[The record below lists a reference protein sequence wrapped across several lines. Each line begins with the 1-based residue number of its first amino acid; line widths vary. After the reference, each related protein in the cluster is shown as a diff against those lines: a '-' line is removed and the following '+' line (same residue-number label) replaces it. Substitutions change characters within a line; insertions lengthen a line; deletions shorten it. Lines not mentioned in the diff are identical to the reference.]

1 YIEGR
6 LVRRGLNG
14 NERGKL
20 ADTAAVFAL
29 VVDSDPDKG
38 MGWIPTAR
46 PSMTV
51 ETSPGNSQFWFFL
64 RDAIS
69 PELAQKLGERI
80 RHAVHSDH
88 DPGNPV
94 QPYRVAGTINYPNAK
109 KIGRGRVTVPTRLV
123 EFDPEV
129 LWTRE
134 QIEEAFPLPESKD
147 GGGAE
152 PGAGT
157 AGDEAGIPDETLRVI
172 RDGVPKGQQSD
183 AFWNVILVLK
193 QSGWSSNGVVALL
206 EKYPDGIAQKYRG
219 RLQREVERIWNK
231 LGDGPPAAAD
241 SIELVRACD
250 VEMKEI
256 DWLWSNHLA
265 RGKLS
270 LLSGPSELG
279 KSTIAIDFAARL
291 SR

>member
-1 YIEGR
+1 MLDPGIPFLITHAMRAALHARGLTDEEIAQLTPERAHEILNTPHKHEVREFITTIAAQAKAAVGDCEPPGFLQLSRLHPTNEKLVPSRFLLDDIERMVSTALIDCKAGHNVYIEGR

-20 ADTAAVFAL
+20 ADTAAVFAPA
-29 VVDSDPDKG
+29 VDSDPDKG
-38 MGWIPTAR
+38 MGWTPTAR
-46 PSMTV
+46 PTMTV

-88 DPGNPV
+88 DTGNPV

-129 LWTRE
+129 LWTPE

-172 RDGVPKGQQSD
+172 RDG
-183 AFWNVILVLK
+183 
-193 QSGWSSNGVVALL
+193 
-206 EKYPDGIAQKYRG
+206 
-219 RLQREVERIWNK
+219 
-231 LGDGPPAAAD
+231 
-241 SIELVRACD
+241 
-250 VEMKEI
+250 
-256 DWLWSNHLA
+256 
-265 RGKLS
+265 
-270 LLSGPSELG
+270 
-279 KSTIAIDFAARL
+279 
-291 SR
+291 